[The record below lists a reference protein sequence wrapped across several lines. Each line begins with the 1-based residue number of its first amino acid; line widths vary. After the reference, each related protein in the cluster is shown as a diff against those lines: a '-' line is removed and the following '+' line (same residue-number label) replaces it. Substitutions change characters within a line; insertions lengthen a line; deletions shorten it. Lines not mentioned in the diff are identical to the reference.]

1 MKNLYESILDI
12 EDTMTNME
20 DEALEA
26 AFLEW
31 LKKHTGDKEWDQ
43 YKYAISVQTNR
54 GEIVLDRCY
63 TLSRQC
69 YRKYSTL
76 TVTEKDKTLPEHLL
90 PVDYI
95 DSVRINGFKGEEFP
109 KNLLPYDFRSLIT
122 RDCPNLK
129 TLPPMPH
136 SVEIFSVM
144 DCPKLKDPN
153 IFPDEVRGTFKW
165 VNNGFEIKKN
175 KINKYFKSAPLK
187 IIL

>member
-20 DEALEA
+20 DAALEA
-26 AFLEW
+26 ASLEW

-63 TLSRQC
+63 TLSREC

-76 TVTEKDKTLPEHLL
+76 TVTEKDKTLPEHL
-90 PVDYI
+90 PQVDYI

-109 KNLLPYDFRSLIT
+109 KNLLPYQFDILII

-129 TLPPMPH
+129 TLPPMQKK
-136 SVEIFSVM
+136 VLIFSVM
-144 DCPKLKDPN
+144 DCPKLKDTSA
-153 IFPDEVRGTFKW
+153 FPEEVIDIFKW
-165 VNNGFEIKKN
+165 LDNGVEIRKSKLSRYLKN
-175 KINKYFKSAPLK
+175 TPQK
-187 IIL
+187 III